1 MSHDPTVNA
10 GDIARLAGV
19 GRAAVSNWR
28 RRHDDFPQP
37 IGGTANQPLFSLRQV
52 ESWLRR
58 YGKSYQVSLGDRVWQ
73 RLKAAGDLRLGELV
87 AQAGVLLTGAGQAG
101 ALVTGASR
109 EESAGGGL
117 DPELAELVRE
127 LGEQHGAS
135 AAYEFLCERY
145 LEAHSRQLSVTREDV
160 AALMV
165 RLVSAGGA
173 TVLDPACGVGTLLL
187 APGSAARTPD
197 GESGVT
203 SARTTN
209 GEGDADPARTTNGE
223 SGANPPRA
231 SNGEDG
237 ANPPRAS
244 NGEDA
249 AHPPSGLAPARV
261 LGQELSE
268 TSAAITAARLLLR
281 GVEARIVAGDT
292 MRHDGFAGERADA
305 VVCDPPFNERA
316 WGYEELTGDPRWEY
330 GLPPRGEPEL
340 AWVQH
345 CLTHVKPRGLVAILM
360 PPAAASRKAGRRI
373 RANLLRAGAL
383 RAVVALPGSDLWLL
397 RRPAAGE
404 RPPSEVLILDAT
416 ADLSVV
422 EPAWQAYLEDRS
434 DQTVRIIDLLADEVD
449 MTPARH
455 QRRDD
460 VGRAFAEAR
469 DRFLAAAA
477 VPPDL
482 KVLEQPLDQ
491 PATTLGDLIKEGLVT
506 TSQAPPKMSADGG
519 DVPVLTS
526 DDVLSG
532 GAPSGLTTV
541 QQGLV
546 PIHPGDVVA
555 SYSAVRVVE
564 DGGGAVLGPHL
575 TLYRVDARRLD
586 PDFLAGFLRA
596 AGGRVTT
603 GSSRFDV
610 RRTRLPRLSLKEQKA
625 YGEAFR
631 QLAVL
636 EDAIRETSTLGQTL
650 IRLGLDGLADGHLH
664 PQS

>member
-87 AQAGVLLTGAGQAG
+87 AQAGALLTRAATSTTGGPGGAPDDAARLPAG
-101 ALVTGASR
+101 PAPATGGSGP
-109 EESAGGGL
+109 EGDGL
-117 DPELAELVRE
+117 DELVRGLGELDRELAGLVLE
-127 LGEQHGAS
+127 LGAELGPQ

-145 LEAHSRQLSVTREDV
+145 LEAHSRRLSVTREDV
-160 AALMV
+160 AGLMV
-165 RLVSAGGA
+165 RLVSAGGGE
-173 TVLDPACGVGTLLL
+173 TLLDPACGVGTLLL
-187 APGSAARTPD
+187 S
-197 GESGVT
+197 
-203 SARTTN
+203 
-209 GEGDADPARTTNGE
+209 PAR
-223 SGANPPRA
+223 
-231 SNGEDG
+231 
-237 ANPPRAS
+237 
-244 NGEDA
+244 
-249 AHPPSGLAPARV
+249 PAKV

-268 TSAAITAARLLLR
+268 TSAAITAARLRLR
-281 GVEARIVAGDT
+281 GVEARVVAGDS
-292 MRHDGFAGERADA
+292 MRADGFAGERADA

-345 CLTHVKPRGLVAILM
+345 CLTHVRPRGLVAILM
-360 PPAAASRKAGRRI
+360 PPAAASRRPGRRI

-455 QRRDD
+455 QRHDD

-506 TSQAPPKMSADGG
+506 TSQAPARMAADGG
-519 DVPVLTS
+519 EIPVLTP
-526 DDVLSG
+526 DDVLNG
-532 GAPSGLTTV
+532 RPPSGRTAM

-546 PIHPGDVVA
+546 LIRPGDVVA
-555 SYSAVRVVE
+555 SYSAVRVME
-564 DGGGAVLGPHL
+564 DGGGAALGPHL
-575 TLYRVDARRLD
+575 TLYRVDSRRLD

-636 EDAIRETSTLGQTL
+636 EDAIRETSSLGQTL

>member
-28 RRHDDFPQP
+28 RRHDDFPDP

-73 RLKAAGDLRLGELV
+73 RMKAAGDLRLGELV
-87 AQAGVLLTGAGQAG
+87 ARAG
-101 ALVTGASR
+101 ALLTSQATALSSAPTGADAR
-109 EESAGGGL
+109 QDSAGAPGVARAGGEGEPDEGLEAAGQGL
-117 DPELAELVRE
+117 DPEGLEPELAELVLE
-127 LGEQHGAS
+127 LATQHGALT
-135 AAYEFLCERY
+135 AYEFLCERY

-165 RLVSAGGA
+165 RLVRTDGA
-173 TVLDPACGVGTLLL
+173 TILDPACGVGTLLL
-187 APGSAARTPD
+187 SPTAT
-197 GESGVT
+197 
-203 SARTTN
+203 
-209 GEGDADPARTTNGE
+209 PARTEPGE
-223 SGANPPRA
+223 PGTV
-231 SNGEDG
+231 
-237 ANPPRAS
+237 
-244 NGEDA
+244 
-249 AHPPSGLAPARV
+249 RV

-268 TSAAITAARLLLR
+268 TSAGITASRLRLR
-281 GVEARIVAGDT
+281 GVEARIVSGDS
-292 MRHDGFAGERADA
+292 MRHDAFPGEKADA

-340 AWVQH
+340 AWVEH
-345 CLTHVKPRGLVAILM
+345 CLTHVRPRGLVAILM

-383 RAVVALPGSDLWLL
+383 RAVIALPGSDLWLL

-404 RPPSEVLILDAT
+404 RPPSDVLILDAT
-416 ADLSVV
+416 DDLGSV

-455 QRRDD
+455 QRRDN
-460 VGRAFAEAR
+460 VGKAYAEAR

-477 VPPDL
+477 APPDL
-482 KVLEQPLDQ
+482 KVLEQPLGQ

-506 TSQAPPKMSADGG
+506 TSQAPPKMAADGG
-519 DVPVLTS
+519 DVPVLTT
-526 DDVLSG
+526 DDVLNG
-532 GAPSGLTTV
+532 TPPSGFTTM

-546 PIHPGDVVA
+546 PIRPGDVVA
-555 SYSAVRVVE
+555 SYSSVRVMA
-564 DGGGAVLGPHL
+564 DGGAMLGPHL

-664 PQS
+664 PPAHGLTP